1 MSRINVDKITGATG
15 TASGAPI
22 TLSGDIATLSGT
34 GVTFPAGHIINI
46 QEFTNS
52 DTTDTW
58 TSTNWRTICSGVYS
72 MSSASNKLLFFINA
86 YVGLSNIN
94 QQLYGQITYKA
105 GTSTTFTH
113 DGTPLPEGVNSISDN
128 TNIQRVPFQWGNQS
142 QYSNGDETSH
152 GNGSILHSP
161 GTTDSRQYQ
170 LQARS
175 RTDSSYTARVN
186 ACSTITNGGYE
197 NYGVTRMTIMEIQQ

>member
-1 MSRINVDKITGATG
+1 MGTLKINNQEIFTETAGVISTG
-15 TASGAPI
+15 TSFP
-22 TLSGDIATLSGT
+22 T
-34 GVTFPAGHIINI
+34 GHVINI

-58 TSTNWRTICSGVYS
+58 TSSNWRTICSGVYS

-86 YVGLSNIN
+86 YVGLSVNSE
-94 QQLYGQITYKA
+94 QLYAQITYKA

-113 DGTPLPEGVNSISDN
+113 DGTPLPEGVNPISGN
-128 TNIQRVPFQWGNQS
+128 TNIQRVPFQFGNQS
-142 QYSNGDETSH
+142 HYSNGDETSH
-152 GNGSILHSP
+152 GHGSILHSP

-197 NYGVTRMTIMEIQQ
+197 NYGVTRMTIVEIKQ